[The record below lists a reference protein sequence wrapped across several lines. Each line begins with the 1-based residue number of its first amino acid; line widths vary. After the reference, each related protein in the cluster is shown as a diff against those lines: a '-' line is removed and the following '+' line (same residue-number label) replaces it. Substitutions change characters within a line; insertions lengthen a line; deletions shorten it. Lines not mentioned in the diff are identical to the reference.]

1 MQLIYMMIK
10 LCEFEIPKSH
20 ARNPLGDKVQV
31 AVGSHAIDLI
41 ESIL

>member
-1 MQLIYMMIK
+1 MELIYMMIK

-20 ARNPLGDKVQV
+20 ARNPLGDKA
-31 AVGSHAIDLI
+31 AVGFHAIDLV